1 LALTV
6 AARNSALRSGGTGQ
20 HEYFFS
26 RACKDANWVLRDGE
40 LGVFWSPW
48 VGSIRDS
55 LEELALNKAE
65 LVDVV
70 AKEAGTTK
78 KDAEQ
83 VINKMM
89 ETIIKHIA
97 SGEKVTLVGF
107 GTFEARQ
114 RKARTGRNPKTNEP
128 LHIPA
133 KRVPG
138 FRVGKEFSEAVNK
151 RK

>member
-1 LALTV
+1 M
-6 AARNSALRSGGTGQ
+6 
-20 HEYFFS
+20 
-26 RACKDANWVLRDGE
+26 
-40 LGVFWSPW
+40 
-48 VGSIRDS
+48 
-55 LEELALNKAE
+55 NKAE

-70 AKEAGTTK
+70 AKDAGTTK

-83 VINKMM
+83 VINAMM
-89 ETIIKHIA
+89 DAIVKRVA
-97 SGEKVTLVGF
+97 SGERVTLVGF

-128 LHIPA
+128 LQIPA

-151 RK
+151 KR

>member
-1 LALTV
+1 M
-6 AARNSALRSGGTGQ
+6 
-20 HEYFFS
+20 
-26 RACKDANWVLRDGE
+26 
-40 LGVFWSPW
+40 
-48 VGSIRDS
+48 
-55 LEELALNKAE
+55 NKAE
-65 LVDVV
+65 LVDIV
-70 AKEAGTTK
+70 AKSASTTK

-83 VINKMM
+83 VINGMM
-89 ETIIKHIA
+89 DAIIK
-97 SGEKVTLVGF
+97 SVSQGEKVTLVGF

-151 RK
+151 KR